1 MLIGAFSPSLAAIEG
16 GRISPG
22 EVEAVSRS
30 ALLHHAEPSIRR
42 RAATLWGEEK
52 AGGRNEVIQRYRAAL
67 NLNGDVKAGQN
78 LFQRLC
84 SSCHRLSGIGNEVG
98 PNLALAATRSPD
110 ELLTHILDP
119 SREVNPAYVQY
130 NIDTTDGETYSGVI
144 VADRSSSVTLK
155 GVNFE
160 KAISRTQIKEITSQG
175 QSLMP
180 VGLEQGLS
188 FQDMADLL
196 SFLIDSQ
203 YDFGTSGRSD
213 SHDVPV
219 RP

>member
-1 MLIGAFSPSLAAIEG
+1 
-16 GRISPG
+16 
-22 EVEAVSRS
+22 
-30 ALLHHAEPSIRR
+30 
-42 RAATLWGEEK
+42 
-52 AGGRNEVIQRYRAAL
+52 
-67 NLNGDVKAGQN
+67 
-78 LFQRLC
+78 
-84 SSCHRLSGIGNEVG
+84 
-98 PNLALAATRSPD
+98 
-110 ELLTHILDP
+110 
-119 SREVNPAYVQY
+119 
-130 NIDTTDGETYSGVI
+130 
-144 VADRSSSVTLK
+144 
-155 GVNFE
+155 VNFE